1 MFGGLFLLLRGG
13 TWLVVGTA
21 SMGVRLGWSPF
32 VMGALVMGFGT
43 SAPELFA
50 TLQANSAGYSGLA
63 LGNIVGSNIANMALI
78 MGVAALARPMSTDA
92 FIWRQSIW
100 LLIAT
105 AIMVVLI
112 TFFGINRFSAGCA
125 LLAFIVYGLSLMR
138 HGSEGGSGG
147 GLRGSRGEHSGTHA
161 RMLPMWLWDGAY
173 SLGGLVALIVGAD
186 ALVHGASGIARLWD
200 VSDTLI
206 GLTIVAMGTSLPEL
220 FSVIASVKHGED
232 DLIVGNIL
240 GSNFFNLLAILG
252 VAALVRPMEG
262 QPFLIF
268 DGLVL
273 FVLSWLWLFYIWRRR
288 FSGVGL
294 VGLYGAWLLAT
305 LYLSTAS

>member
-1 MFGGLFLLLRGG
+1 
-13 TWLVVGTA
+13 
-21 SMGVRLGWSPF
+21 MGVRLGWSPF

-92 FIWRQSIW
+92 FIWQQSIW

-112 TFFGINRFSAGCA
+112 TFFGINRFFAGCA

-147 GLRGSRGEHSGTHA
+147 IRGSRGEHSSTHA
-161 RMLPMWLWDGAY
+161 RMLPAWLWDGAY

-186 ALVHGASGIARLWD
+186 ALVHGASGIARLWG

-262 QPFLIF
+262 QPFLLF

-288 FSGVGL
+288 FSGLGL
-294 VGLYGAWLLAT
+294 LGLYGAWLLAT